1 MQIQKYKTFGHFP
14 TSKARNYS
22 IDSGLTVY
30 YLRAVND
37 DDDDDDDDNDDDNDD
52 DDDDGNDSYWL
63 LAIGCW
69 LLAVDRWLLAVG
81 C

>member
-37 DDDDDDDDNDDDNDD
+37 DDDGNDNDDDD
-52 DDDDGNDSYWL
+52 DDDDGNDDDDDNDNDDY
-63 LAIGCW
+63 W
-69 LLAVDRWLLAVG
+69 LLAVDNKQR
-81 C
+81 